1 MKHWLKAFRLR
12 TLPLAF
18 SSIGMGGIL
27 AATQGAFDLRVFLF
41 CLATTIALQILS
53 NLAND
58 YGDTIHGADSVER
71 VGPSRTVQDGQISLS
86 QMKVA
91 MVIASL
97 ISLALGLVLIFTSGL
112 STMAILVFLGLGVIS
127 IIAAVLYTNGK
138 LPYGYMGLGDI
149 SVFVFFGLVGVLGT
163 YYLQT
168 KMIALEMLLP
178 AISCGLLTVAVLNIN
193 NIRDINSD
201 KKAGKFSIPVRIGKG
216 KAILYHNALLI
227 TAFICGAIFMY
238 LHYQSIQQLLLLII
252 LPLLYVNGRAIS
264 TKPLDQLDPY
274 LKQMA
279 LTNIAFV
286 FVFGLSLI

>member
-1 MKHWLKAFRLR
+1 MRHWLKAFRLR

-18 SSIGMGGIL
+18 SSIGMGAIL
-27 AATQGAFDLRVFLF
+27 AASQGGFDLKIVLL
-41 CLATTIALQILS
+41 CLATTIVLQILS

-71 VGPSRTVQDGQISLS
+71 VGPSRTVQDGQISLP
-86 QMKVA
+86 QMK
-91 MVIASL
+91 IAISIACVLSL
-97 ISLALGLVLIFTSGL
+97 VFGLILVFSSGL
-112 STMAILVFLGLGVIS
+112 SATAIYVFLGLGLVAIV
-127 IIAAVLYTNGK
+127 AAVLYTNGK

-149 SVFVFFGLVGVLGT
+149 SVFVFFGLIGVLGT

-168 KMIALEMLLP
+168 KIVSWDMLLP

-201 KKAGKFSIPVRIGKG
+201 KKAGKFSIPVRIGKSR
-216 KAILYHNALLI
+216 AIIYHSTLLI
-227 TAFICGAIFMY
+227 IAFVCGAVYMY
-238 LHYQSIQQLLLLII
+238 MHYESLQQLLLL
-252 LPLLYVNGRAIS
+252 LVVPLLYINGRAIS

-286 FVFGLSLI
+286 LVFGISLM

>member
-1 MKHWLKAFRLR
+1 MKHWIKAFRLR

-18 SSIGMGGIL
+18 SCIGMGGIL
-27 AATQGAFDLRVFLF
+27 AAAQGSFDLKTLLL

-58 YGDTIHGADSVER
+58 YGDTVHGADSLER
-71 VGPSRTVQDGQISLS
+71 VGPSRTVQDGQISLM
-86 QMKVA
+86 QMKTA
-91 MVIASL
+91 IIIASL
-97 ISLALGLVLIFTSGL
+97 VSLGLGLILIFTSGL
-112 STMAILVFLGLGVIS
+112 STLAIGLFIGLGVIS
-127 IIAAVLYTNGK
+127 IIAAVLYTNGSI
-138 LPYGYMGLGDI
+138 PYGYIGLGDI
-149 SVFVFFGLVGVLGT
+149 SVFMFFGLIGVLGT

-168 KMIALEMLLP
+168 KMMSWDILLP

-201 KKAGKFSIPVRIGKG
+201 QKAGKYSIPVRIGKRR
-216 KAILYHNALLI
+216 AVIYHNALLI
-227 TAFICGAIFMY
+227 IAFICGAIYMY
-238 LHYQSIQQLLLLII
+238 LHYEGYQQLLLLII
-252 LPLLYVNGRAIS
+252 LPLLYINGQAIS

-286 FVFGLSLI
+286 FVFGISLI